1 MSTET
6 ANLIVASASLV
17 VMVVT
22 FFFTFKMY
30 VYMKKSDL
38 LKSKNEEK
46 RRRKDIMAQIESK
59 EKQLEHVKLMARLSG
74 SGIGQQQIDALNYE
88 IDELRSRM

>member
-1 MSTET
+1 MSSET
-6 ANLIVASASLV
+6 ANLIVACASLV

-22 FFFTFKMY
+22 FFITFRMY

-38 LKSKNEEK
+38 LKSRNEEK

-59 EKQLEHVKLMARLSG
+59 KNELERMNTMSRLAG
-74 SGIGQQQIDALNYE
+74 SGVSQQQIFKLENE
-88 IDELRSRM
+88 ISELYSRL

>member
-6 ANLIVASASLV
+6 ANLIVACASLV

-22 FFFTFKMY
+22 FFITFRMY

-38 LKSKNEEK
+38 MKSRNEEK
-46 RRRKDIMAQIESK
+46 RRNKDIMAQIESK
-59 EKQLEHVKLMARLSG
+59 EKQLEHVKLMASLNG

-88 IDELRSRM
+88 ISELYNRL

>member
-6 ANLIVASASLV
+6 ANLIVACASLV

-22 FFFTFKMY
+22 FFITFRMY

-38 LKSKNEEK
+38 MKSRNEEK
-46 RRRKDIMAQIESK
+46 RRKKDIMARIESK
-59 EKQLEHVKLMARLSG
+59 KNELERMNTMSCLAG
-74 SGIGQQQIDALNYE
+74 SGVSQQQIFKLENE
-88 IDELRSRM
+88 ISELYSRL

>member
-6 ANLIVASASLV
+6 VNLIVASASLV

-22 FFFTFKMY
+22 FFITFKMY

-38 LKSKNEEK
+38 LKSRNEEK

-59 EKQLEHVKLMARLSG
+59 EKQLEKTKMMSMLSG

-88 IDELRSRM
+88 IDELRSRL

>member
-6 ANLIVASASLV
+6 ANLIVACASLV

-22 FFFTFKMY
+22 FFITFRMY

-38 LKSKNEEK
+38 MRSRNEEK
-46 RRRKDIMAQIESK
+46 RRKKDIMAQIESK
-59 EKQLEHVKLMARLSG
+59 KNELERMNTMSRLVG
-74 SGIGQQQIDALNYE
+74 SGVSQQQIFKLENE
-88 IDELRSRM
+88 ISELYSRL